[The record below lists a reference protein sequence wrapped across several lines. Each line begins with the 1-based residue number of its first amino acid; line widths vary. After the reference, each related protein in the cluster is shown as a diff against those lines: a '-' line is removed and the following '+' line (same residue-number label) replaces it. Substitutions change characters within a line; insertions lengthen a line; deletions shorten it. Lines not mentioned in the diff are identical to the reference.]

1 MSLIL
6 ASASPR
12 RAGLLEQMG
21 LVFRIVP
28 SELDEGKPML
38 PIEEWVQELS
48 KAKAL
53 SVQAGIGDIVLA
65 ADTVVVLED
74 KVLGKPESEQAA
86 IEMLEFL
93 SGRMHYVVTGIC
105 VVYRP
110 ENTKEKNIQIYQDF
124 ELTKV
129 YFRKLS
135 LHEIKTYV
143 KSGEPL
149 DKAGSYGIQGL
160 GALFVEK
167 MEGCYYNIVGL
178 PLVKTMYLLRKCG
191 INILGDT

>member
-28 SELDEGKPML
+28 SELDEGKPIL
-38 PIEEWVQELS
+38 PIEKWVQELS

-53 SVQAGIGDIVLA
+53 AVQADIGDTVLA

-86 IEMLEFL
+86 IEMLESL

-110 ENTKEKNIQIYQDF
+110 EKSKDMLIYQDF
-124 ELTKV
+124 EITKV

-135 LHEIKTYV
+135 VREIRTYV
-143 KSGEPL
+143 KSKEPL
-149 DKAGSYGIQGL
+149 DKAGSYGAQGL

-167 MEGCYYNIVGL
+167 VEGCYYNIVGL
-178 PLVKTMYLLRKCG
+178 PLVKTMHLLRKCG
-191 INILGDT
+191 INILGDK

>member
-21 LVFRIVP
+21 LAFHIVP
-28 SELDEGKPML
+28 SELDEGKPLL
-38 PIEEWVQELS
+38 PIEKWVQELA

-53 SVQAGIGDIVLA
+53 AVQADIGDTVLA
-65 ADTVVVLED
+65 ADTVVVLEEN
-74 KVLGKPESEQAA
+74 VLGKPESEQAA
-86 IEMLEFL
+86 IEMLESL

-110 ENTKEKNIQIYQDF
+110 EESKDMQIYQDF

-135 LHEIKTYV
+135 VQEIRTYV

-149 DKAGSYGIQGL
+149 DKAGSYGVQGL

-167 MEGCYYNIVGL
+167 VEGCYYNIVGL
-178 PLVKTMYLLRKCG
+178 PLIKTMHFLRKCG
-191 INILGDT
+191 INILGDK